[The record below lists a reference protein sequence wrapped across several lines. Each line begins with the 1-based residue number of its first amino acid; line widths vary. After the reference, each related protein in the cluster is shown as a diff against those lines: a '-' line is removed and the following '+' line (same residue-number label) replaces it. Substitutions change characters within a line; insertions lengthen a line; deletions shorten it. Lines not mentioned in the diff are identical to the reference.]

1 MTFSTRLILLGAI
14 WAAVIVAHL
23 DFEVPTPGSTRAE
36 RVVAGALDRIAAQPG
51 AEWQL
56 KSWQEATWAALKEQ
70 GISWKAPDWFIEEME
85 TANDKREA
93 MKNASIRL
101 HTKP

>member
-1 MTFSTRLILLGAI
+1 MKFTTRLILLGVV
-14 WAAVIVAHL
+14 WGVVIAAHL
-23 DFEVPTPGSTRAE
+23 DFEAPTPGSTRVE

-70 GISWKAPDWFIEEME
+70 GISWKAPGWFIKEME
-85 TANDKREA
+85 EAEDKRKA
-93 MKNASIRL
+93 MQDASIRL
-101 HTKP
+101 HPKP